1 MIDFENR
8 IIGMMHTESSGPDS
22 ASFIAK
28 LHGRQEK
35 EMMRK
40 KRMQS
45 GFSAFAFIF
54 LIGMLTTSQFV
65 ELPKQD
71 IYWSEVDNNIE
82 YFDTDFLTFDE
93 GYDTISVEEFTLF
106 MIEETNIWDTE
117 DLIYFNELY
126 ENTNVYE
133 VSL

>member
-8 IIGMMHTESSGPDS
+8 IIGMMHSESSGPDA

-28 LHGRQEK
+28 LRGRQEK
-35 EMMRK
+35 EIVRNN
-40 KRMQS
+40 RLRS

-54 LIGMLTTSQFV
+54 LVGMLTTSQFV

-82 YFDTDFLTFDE
+82 YFDTDFLTFDQ
-93 GYDTISVEEFTLF
+93 GYDTISDEEFTLF